1 MDKKLFL
8 RRVAILLALVV
19 GVIQMQMGGA
29 VTATAY
35 DFGASYETSNED
47 MLGSGAFSTD
57 GSASAGTGVVS
68 SSASASSSASNG
80 GSYDFSL
87 SAVGLGGIG
96 GTRAQ
101 RDSFVRK
108 TFIGLATGT
117 YSATITVDVS
127 SLSTPTS
134 AASPGTLDSIDSN
147 VGRRANFYPHVT
159 NSRAYSFVQLGASGV
174 DADGS
179 PNNGVTATYVSTDG
193 FGNQVLGLG
202 SNVLTFSVTLD
213 SPGAVIVEVHL
224 IAEAWAAG
232 NGSSAS
238 AACIADVVS
247 IDLT

>member
-35 DFGASYETSNED
+35 DFGASYETSDED
-47 MLGSGAFSTD
+47 LLGSGAFSTA
-57 GSASAGTGVVS
+57 GSATAGTGVVS
-68 SSASASSSASNG
+68 ASASASSSSSNG
-80 GSYDFSL
+80 GSYDFT
-87 SAVGLGGIG
+87 LGDGIG

-108 TFIGLATGT
+108 TFLGLATGT
-117 YSATITVDVS
+117 YFATITVDVS

-134 AASPGTLDSIDSN
+134 AASPGTLDTVDSN
-147 VGRRANFYPHVT
+147 VGRRANVYPKVT

-174 DADGS
+174 DSDGPTTS
-179 PNNGVTATYVSTDG
+179 HSSVTATYLSTDG
-193 FGNQVLGLG
+193 YGNTALSLG
-202 SNVLTFSVTLD
+202 SNTLTFSVTLD
-213 SPGAVIVEVHL
+213 GPGAVIIEVHL

-232 NGSSAS
+232 NGSTAA
-238 AACIADVVS
+238 AACIADVLS
-247 IDLT
+247 IDLA

>member
-35 DFGASYETSNED
+35 DFGASYETSDED
-47 MLGSGAFSTD
+47 LLGSGAFSTD
-57 GSASAGTGVVS
+57 GSATAGTGVVS
-68 SSASASSSASNG
+68 ASASASSSSSNG
-80 GSYDFSL
+80 GTYDFS
-87 SAVGLGGIG
+87 SGEGIG

-134 AASPGTLDSIDSN
+134 AASPGMLDTVDSN
-147 VGRRANFYPHVT
+147 VGRRTNFYPHVT

-179 PNNGVTATYVSTDG
+179 PNNGVTATYRSTDG